1 MAPFD
6 LVLKLFFQ
14 LAVILTACRLVGLA
28 GARFAQAQVVSEMV
42 AGVLLGPSLLGLV
55 APDVQAWI
63 FPRASMPLLYA
74 IAQVGL
80 VLYMFI
86 VGLEFDV
93 ELMRTRVRGALA
105 VSWAGVAVPVLLGGM
120 AAVALRDRRRSF
132 RTR

>member
-1 MAPFD
+1 MSSAE

-14 LAVILTACRLVGLA
+14 LAVILATCRLVGLV

-55 APDVQAWI
+55 APEAQAWI
-63 FPRASMPLLYA
+63 FPKASMPLLYA

-93 ELMRTRVRGALA
+93 QVMLSRVRGALV
-105 VSWAGVAVPVLLGGM
+105 VS
-120 AAVALRDRRRSF
+120 
-132 RTR
+132 